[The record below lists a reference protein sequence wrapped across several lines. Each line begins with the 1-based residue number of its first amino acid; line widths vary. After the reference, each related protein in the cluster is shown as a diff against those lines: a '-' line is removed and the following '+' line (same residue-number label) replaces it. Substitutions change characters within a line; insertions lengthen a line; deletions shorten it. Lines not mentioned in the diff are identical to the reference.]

1 MRICHM
7 TSAHDSDD
15 VRILKKQCVSLAK
28 KSENEVYLVAKG
40 DSYTFKNVNIVGIGS
55 FSGGRISRI
64 INVSKEIYKKAIEL
78 DADIYQFHDPELL
91 LYARKLKKHGKKV
104 IFDSHEDYK
113 KQILEKT
120 YIPKILRRFVAVA
133 YGLIEDWACKYID
146 AALFP
151 AEENPFDGRVKKC
164 VPIYNTP
171 ILDEL
176 SPERNFFE
184 KEGKAC
190 CVGSLTESRGI
201 SVLIDACYKAN
212 IPLVLG
218 GAFSPSSYE
227 EELKSKES
235 YSIVDYRGVCT
246 REMVKEI
253 YEECLIGTDT
263 ILPVGQY
270 DETNNLSTKVYE
282 YMSMGIPY
290 ITSNFAYNKEVIN
303 KFNCGICVNP
313 SDANDISEALLWLKN
328 NREAAYKMGLNGM
341 NAAEKNFN
349 WKNDEERLFALYEE
363 LV

>member
-120 YIPKILRRFVAVA
+120 YIPKIVRRFVAVA
-133 YGLIEDWACKYID
+133 YGLIENWACKYID

-151 AEENPFDGRVKKC
+151 AEENPFAGRVKKC

-176 SPERNFFE
+176 SPERDFLE
-184 KEGKAC
+184 KENKAC

-227 EELKSKES
+227 DELKSKES

-282 YMSMGIPY
+282 YMAMGIPY
-290 ITSNFAYNKEVIN
+290 ITSDFQYNKHIID
-303 KFNCGICVNP
+303 KYKCGIYVDPTDKDAIAEAITFFIKNP
-313 SDANDISEALLWLKN
+313 
-328 NREAAYKMGLNGM
+328 EAAEEMGRNGKVLVT
-341 NAAEKNFN
+341 EKFS
-349 WKNDEERLFALYEE
+349 WKNDEERLISLYESI
-363 LV
+363 